1 MNIPQGIVRGGDC
14 GPPASSVT
22 LGAKRTRGA
31 VPGSGP
37 GKILSRLLRRS
48 AMKKKMSVLDESNTL
63 ISEIETNLD
72 KTLAKRREEIEQ
84 ELQARIQRE
93 REESERKLSEIEGEI
108 ARERETLKD
117 YRGTITTFESERDT
131 LQDEIKTH
139 LEKSIGYQK
148 DIEQL
153 TALTLEEL
161 RLLSDLTARLSMLR
175 ERTELKV
182 SEIRARL
189 KDKYGLVTEPLDT
202 KESGD
207 VVVNLQQELSKLKQ
221 IQALLETENPPVD
234 PAPPAAV
241 GNAVPEPVLA
251 SKPEIEPCPEPEM
264 SFAPP
269 EMSVPEA
276 VSIEPAPAELKMPE
290 INSFIEEFVRKE
302 GEAHPD
308 VSIGDLPIPKWEEQ
322 KTPPRVSV
330 EEVNFQTVFETL
342 EKNRKS
348 EPTDYN
354 GEISFFRNGET
365 TILDGETIIRAMS
378 HIVDDSRRIY
388 QKLAGT
394 ESPKDQFFLK
404 QDLINH
410 QEILRKI
417 ILRGVK
423 LCEKENSRLPRYT
436 EDVLSVSLMKEILDK
451 LNLDNWS
458 NEEEFNAFETQTSRI
473 KDAFYKRITPPA
485 LYLKS
490 IVQELGA

>member
-1 MNIPQGIVRGGDC
+1 MN
-14 GPPASSVT
+14 
-22 LGAKRTRGA
+22 
-31 VPGSGP
+31 
-37 GKILSRLLRRS
+37 
-48 AMKKKMSVLDESNTL
+48 KKMSVLDESSTL

-72 KTLAKRREEIEQ
+72 KTLAKRREEIER

-93 REESERKLSEIEGEI
+93 REASERKLSEIEGEI
-108 ARERETLKD
+108 ARERETLND
-117 YRGTITTFESERDT
+117 YRGAITTFESERNT

-161 RLLSDLTARLSMLR
+161 RLLSDLTARLSTLR

-182 SEIRARL
+182 SEIRTRL

-207 VVVNLQQELSKLKQ
+207 VVVNLQQELSKLKK
-221 IQALLETENPPVD
+221 IQALLETENPPAE

-241 GNAVPEPVLA
+241 GNAVLEPLPTFA
-251 SKPEIEPCPEPEM
+251 PEIEPLAGPEM

-276 VSIEPAPAELKMPE
+276 VSVEPAPGELKMPE
-290 INSFIEEFVRKE
+290 INFFIEEFVRKE
-302 GEAHPD
+302 GEMQAD
-308 VSIGDLPIPKWEEQ
+308 VPIGDLPIPKWEVQ
-322 KTPPRVSV
+322 KTPEPVPV

-342 EKNRKS
+342 EKTRKS

-354 GEISFFRNGET
+354 GEISFFKNGET
-365 TILDGETIIRAMS
+365 KILDGETIIRAMS

-423 LCEKENSRLPRYT
+423 LCEKENNRLPRYT
-436 EDVLSVSLMKEILDK
+436 EDVLNVALLKEILDK

-458 NEEEFNAFETQTSRI
+458 NEEEFNAFETRTSRI

-485 LYLKS
+485 FYLKS
-490 IVQELGA
+490 IVQELGV

>member
-1 MNIPQGIVRGGDC
+1 
-14 GPPASSVT
+14 
-22 LGAKRTRGA
+22 
-31 VPGSGP
+31 
-37 GKILSRLLRRS
+37 
-48 AMKKKMSVLDESNTL
+48 MKKKMNVLDESNTL

-72 KTLAKRREEIEQ
+72 KTLAKRREEIER
-84 ELQARIQRE
+84 ELQARIQKE
-93 REESERKLSEIEGEI
+93 REESERKMNEIEGEI
-108 ARERETLKD
+108 ARERETLKE
-117 YRGTITTFESERDT
+117 YRGSITTFESERDT

-161 RLLSDLTARLSMLR
+161 RLLADLTARLTALR
-175 ERTELKV
+175 ERTELKI
-182 SEIRARL
+182 SEIRTRL

-202 KESGD
+202 KETGD

-221 IQALLETENPPVD
+221 IQALLETENPPVE
-234 PAPPAAV
+234 PAPPAAM
-241 GNAVPEPVLA
+241 GNAVPEPVPV
-251 SKPEIEPCPEPEM
+251 SEPEIGPNPEPEM
-264 SFAPP
+264 SFVPP

-276 VSIEPAPAELKMPE
+276 VAAEPAPAELKMPE
-290 INSFIEEFVRKE
+290 INFFIEEFVRKE
-302 GEAHPD
+302 GEAHAD
-308 VSIGDLPIPKWEEQ
+308 VPIGDLPIPKWEE
-322 KTPPRVSV
+322 KTPPPAPV
-330 EEVNFQTVFETL
+330 EEVNFQSVFETL

-423 LCEKENSRLPRYT
+423 LCEKENSRLPVYT
-436 EDVLSVSLMKEILDK
+436 EDVLNVPLLKEILDK

-458 NEEEFNAFETQTSRI
+458 NEEEFNAFETQTSEI

>member
-1 MNIPQGIVRGGDC
+1 MNPKTD
-14 GPPASSVT
+14 
-22 LGAKRTRGA
+22 
-31 VPGSGP
+31 
-37 GKILSRLLRRS
+37 
-48 AMKKKMSVLDESNTL
+48 VLDESNSF
-63 ISEIETNLD
+63 IKEIENNLE
-72 KTLAKRREEIEQ
+72 KTLAKRKEEIALD
-84 ELQARIQRE
+84 LQARIQRE
-93 REESERKLSEIEGEI
+93 KDESERRLSEIEGEI

-117 YRGTITTFESERDT
+117 YRGTIASFEAERDT
-131 LQDEIKTH
+131 LQTDIKSH
-139 LEKSIGYQK
+139 LDKSIGYQK

-161 RLLSDLTARLSMLR
+161 RQLSDLTARLANLR

-182 SEIRARL
+182 TEIRNKL
-189 KDKYGLVTEPLDT
+189 KDKYGVVTEPLDT
-202 KESGD
+202 RESGD

-221 IQALLETENPPVD
+221 IQAILEEEAPPVELM
-234 PAPPAAV
+234 APAAE
-241 GNAVPEPVLA
+241 GNAVPQFVPDPSPILEPAV
-251 SKPEIEPCPEPEM
+251 

-269 EMSVPEA
+269 EMPVPEA
-276 VSIEPAPAELKMPE
+276 GDFPPAEFKMPE
-290 INSFIEEFVRKE
+290 INLFIDEFVKKE
-302 GEAHPD
+302 ED
-308 VSIGDLPIPKWEEQ
+308 QTGDASLPNLSFPKWEE
-322 KTPPRVSV
+322 PVPVSEPNPVPAPMAV
-330 EEVNFQTVFETL
+330 EEVNFQAVFETL

-354 GEISFFRNGET
+354 GEISFFKNGET

-378 HIVDDSRRIY
+378 HLVDDGRKIY
-388 QKLAGT
+388 QKLGST

-436 EDVLSVSLMKEILDK
+436 EDVLSVRVLKDVLDR

>member
-1 MNIPQGIVRGGDC
+1 
-14 GPPASSVT
+14 
-22 LGAKRTRGA
+22 
-31 VPGSGP
+31 
-37 GKILSRLLRRS
+37 
-48 AMKKKMSVLDESNTL
+48 MKKITNVLDESNSL
-63 ISEIETNLD
+63 ITEIESNLD
-72 KTLAKRREEIEQ
+72 LTLAKRREEIER

-93 REESERKLSEIEGEI
+93 KEESERKLSEIEGEI
-108 ARERETLKD
+108 ARERETLRD
-117 YRGTITTFESERDT
+117 YRGTITSFETERDS

-139 LEKSIGYQK
+139 VEKSIGYQK

-161 RLLSDLTARLSMLR
+161 RLLSDLTARLAVLR

-182 SEIRARL
+182 SEIRTQL
-189 KDKYGLVTEPLDT
+189 KDKYGLVTEPLDR

-221 IQALLETENPPVD
+221 IQALLETENPPFEAV
-234 PAPPAAV
+234 PAATV
-241 GNAVPEPVLA
+241 GNAVPEPLPV
-251 SKPEIEPCPEPEM
+251 SKPEAGPKSKPEM
-264 SFAPP
+264 TFVPP

-276 VSIEPAPAELKMPE
+276 VSLEPPPAELKMPE
-290 INSFIEEFVRKE
+290 ISSFIEEFVRKE
-302 GEAHPD
+302 GESHAD
-308 VSIGDLPIPKWEEQ
+308 VPLGDLPIPKWEEQ
-322 KTPPRVSV
+322 PAPAAAARPVPPPPPVPTPV
-330 EEVNFQTVFETL
+330 EEVNFQTVFEIL

-354 GEISFFRNGET
+354 GEISFFKNGDV

-378 HIVDDSRRIY
+378 HIVDDSRRLY
-388 QKLAGT
+388 QKLAAT

-417 ILRGVK
+417 VLRGVK
-423 LCEKENSRLPRYT
+423 LCEKEKSRLPSYT
-436 EDVLSVSLMKEILDK
+436 EDVLNVSLLKDILDK

-458 NEEEFNAFETQTSRI
+458 NEEEFNAFETLTSRI

-485 LYLKS
+485 FYLKS

>member
-1 MNIPQGIVRGGDC
+1 MN
-14 GPPASSVT
+14 
-22 LGAKRTRGA
+22 
-31 VPGSGP
+31 
-37 GKILSRLLRRS
+37 
-48 AMKKKMSVLDESNTL
+48 KKMSVLDESSTL

-72 KTLAKRREEIEQ
+72 KTLAKRREEIER

-93 REESERKLSEIEGEI
+93 REASERKLSEIEGEI
-108 ARERETLKD
+108 ARERETLND

-131 LQDEIKTH
+131 LQDEIKAR
-139 LEKSIGYQK
+139 LEKSVGYQK

-161 RLLSDLTARLSMLR
+161 RLLSDLTARLSTLR

-182 SEIRARL
+182 SEIRTRL

-207 VVVNLQQELSKLKQ
+207 VVVNLQQELSKLKK
-221 IQALLETENPPVD
+221 IQALLETENPPAEPD
-234 PAPPAAV
+234 SPAAA
-241 GNAVPEPVLA
+241 GNAVLEPLPTFA
-251 SKPEIEPCPEPEM
+251 PEIEPLAGTEM

-276 VSIEPAPAELKMPE
+276 VSVEPAPGELKMPE
-290 INSFIEEFVRKE
+290 INFFIEEFVRKE
-302 GEAHPD
+302 GEAHAD
-308 VSIGDLPIPKWEEQ
+308 VPIGDLPIPKWEAQ
-322 KTPPRVSV
+322 KTPEPVPV

-342 EKNRKS
+342 EKTRKS

-354 GEISFFRNGET
+354 DEISFFKNGET
-365 TILDGETIIRAMS
+365 KILDGETIIRAMS

-423 LCEKENSRLPRYT
+423 LCEKENNRLPRYT
-436 EDVLSVSLMKEILDK
+436 EDVLNVALLKEILDK

-458 NEEEFNAFETQTSRI
+458 NEEEFNAFEIRTSRI

-485 LYLKS
+485 FYLKS
-490 IVQELGA
+490 IVQELGV